1 MDFGTSKQYRG
12 SGDGREAKWG
22 VKDPFIGLCIID
34 YYDIGIVHVCEESDE
49 PSNVSVPDT
58 SPSFCGIDSLLSVH
72 LSFNLVKAT
81 LISANMVISGDAKG
95 QPEGPLVKELK
106 DTSLSKDSNSWID
119 GALIEKLKNSLKGS
133 PVLTSNSDGY
143 KEAIK
148 RWSDAVERQA
158 VSIEFEKF

>member
-1 MDFGTSKQYRG
+1 
-12 SGDGREAKWG
+12 
-22 VKDPFIGLCIID
+22 
-34 YYDIGIVHVCEESDE
+34 
-49 PSNVSVPDT
+49 
-58 SPSFCGIDSLLSVH
+58 
-72 LSFNLVKAT
+72 
-81 LISANMVISGDAKG
+81 
-95 QPEGPLVKELK
+95 VKELK

-158 VSIEFEKF
+158 VSIEFAEVQICH